1 MEVYLR
7 EKRDDMLTKEEI
19 TSIVCYC
26 KEKKVSYSSR
36 LKELS
41 IPEWKFYAYKARYSK
56 EQSAVGGIG
65 EFIQLEPNG
74 NYVQSPSLIATRG
87 AVSSVCAN
95 TEKLEMSVRC
105 ANGNEFTIFGIC
117 DAELLQSAIKA
128 ILGNV

>member
-1 MEVYLR
+1 
-7 EKRDDMLTKEEI
+7 MLTKEEI

-56 EQSAVGGIG
+56 EQSAFGGIG

-87 AVSSVCAN
+87 AVSSVRAN
-95 TEKLEMSVRC
+95 TEKLEVSVRC
-105 ANGNEFTIFGIC
+105 ANGNEFTIGGIS
-117 DAELLQSAIKA
+117 DAELLHSAIKA